1 MGVARNFGEIY
12 GLNKRNILVL
22 LLLTIGVF
30 TGLMIYG
37 DVPKLAH
44 SVSSFPT
51 ELWLVAFGLALANY
65 IARLL
70 RWLVYMKVLG
80 IRAPNK
86 IKVLVFFA
94 GLSMTL
100 SPGRVGELAKSYLL
114 NKKADVPVAVSAP
127 AVIMERL
134 ADLMSLLLLGLWGL
148 IFIPFGWVVIGLVL
162 LTLAIFIVLLSL
174 DGTRILERLPVLKK
188 WSPYYATSRDAFR
201 TLFSPKIMSLS
212 LALGGLAWL
221 AEGYAFW
228 IVLKGLGS
236 ETPLL
241 VAVSIYAASSLLG
254 AVTMLPGG
262 LVSTE
267 GAMLALLQRTGIGTT
282 VASAATLIIRVS
294 TLWFAVLIGAL
305 SLLFIKFID
314 TKKAGEPSTR
324 VSASDVP
331 APNLVTGNGD

>member
-1 MGVARNFGEIY
+1 M
-12 GLNKRNILVL
+12 NKRNILVL
-22 LLLTIGVF
+22 LLLTVGVF

-37 DVPKLAH
+37 DVPKLAQ
-44 SVSSFPT
+44 SVSSFPA
-51 ELWLVAFGLALANY
+51 ELWLAALGLALANY
-65 IARLL
+65 VARLI

-80 IRAPNK
+80 IEAPNK
-86 IKVLVFFA
+86 VKVLVFFA
-94 GLSMTL
+94 GFSMTL

-114 NKKADVPVAVSAP
+114 YKKADIPVAVSAP

-134 ADLMSLLLLGLWGL
+134 VDLMSLLLLGLWGL
-148 IFIPFGWVVIGLVL
+148 IFIPYGWAVIGLVL
-162 LTLAIFIVLLSL
+162 LALAIFIFLLSL
-174 DGTRILERLPVLKK
+174 DGTAVLERLPLLKK

-201 TLFSPKIMSLS
+201 TLFSLKIMTLS
-212 LALGGLAWL
+212 LALGALAWV

-236 ETPLL
+236 EMPIF

-294 TLWFAVLIGAL
+294 TLWFALLIGAL
-305 SLLFIKFID
+305 SLLLIKFID
-314 TKKAGEPSTR
+314 TKKEAEASTR

-331 APNLVTGNGD
+331 AADYVTGSGD